1 MVGDPAERECRAER
15 RGRDKCRRNKE
26 KRRRGRRKQR
36 TVRRAERRRT
46 MRGGGGRRRLHSST
60 LPLVRGF
67 LDGARASREG
77 RKKVE
82 GGGEERDGGKGEG
95 PLWLLS
101 ASHVSKPVLKNE

>member
-77 RKKVE
+77 RKRWRV
-82 GGGEERDGGKGEG
+82 EERRGMEGKGRG
-95 PLWLLS
+95 RCGFCLLPTFQS
-101 ASHVSKPVLKNE
+101 QS